1 MTIYEQISKTKDI
14 NSLEEIRKNVNE
26 ACDKRAEFINM
37 CNRANELSER
47 SFGYIKEAFES
58 LAPELFETKKGK
70 KIMKKYA
77 ETISENKNLS
87 SLHTIYENIR
97 KMHNGSDIDFFV
109 NEISSKNWEI
119 NKNTVTE
126 DVNKVGKVLAEA
138 YIMVGNKSE
147 ELLPSTNKKL
157 DNALEFIAEN
167 KKTNKNIAE
176 YSDAVKVIRE
186 YIESKE
192 GEETNNSYGDIDATA
207 ENLINGFNEKYS
219 NELSENEK
227 NMLKE
232 LSESDNKESVFNKYK
247 ASCQEK
253 LDEEIKKFIN
263 DGDSES
269 ANKMKKIQEQVSKK
283 VFSEDTVGTDIC
295 NLMEMMDI
303 FNK

>member
-77 ETISENKNLS
+77 ETILENKNLS

-119 NKNTVTE
+119 N
-126 DVNKVGKVLAEA
+126 
-138 YIMVGNKSE
+138 
-147 ELLPSTNKKL
+147 
-157 DNALEFIAEN
+157 
-167 KKTNKNIAE
+167 
-176 YSDAVKVIRE
+176 
-186 YIESKE
+186 
-192 GEETNNSYGDIDATA
+192 
-207 ENLINGFNEKYS
+207 
-219 NELSENEK
+219 
-227 NMLKE
+227 
-232 LSESDNKESVFNKYK
+232 
-247 ASCQEK
+247 
-253 LDEEIKKFIN
+253 
-263 DGDSES
+263 
-269 ANKMKKIQEQVSKK
+269 
-283 VFSEDTVGTDIC
+283 
-295 NLMEMMDI
+295 
-303 FNK
+303 

>member
-219 NELSENEK
+219 NQLSENEK

>member
-77 ETISENKNLS
+77 ETILENKNLS

-192 GEETNNSYGDIDATA
+192 NDGTNNSFDDIDTIA
-207 ENLINGFNEKYS
+207 ENLIEGFNEKYS

-269 ANKMKKIQEQVSKK
+269 ANKMKKIQEQVGKK

>member
-14 NSLEEIRKNVNE
+14 DSLEEIRKNVNE

-269 ANKMKKIQEQVSKK
+269 ANKMKKIQEQVGKK
-283 VFSEDTVGTDIC
+283 VFSEDTVGADIC

>member
-58 LAPELFETKKGK
+58 LAPELFETKEGK

-192 GEETNNSYGDIDATA
+192 NDGTNNSFDDIDTIA

-269 ANKMKKIQEQVSKK
+269 ANKMKKIQEQVGKK

>member
-14 NSLEEIRKNVNE
+14 DSLEEIRKNVND

-157 DNALEFIAEN
+157 DDALEFIAEN

-176 YSDAVKVIRE
+176 YSNAVKVIRE

-192 GEETNNSYGDIDATA
+192 GKETNNSYGDIDTTA